1 MVIGLVSKSPE
12 QAVAASQSCLFFSF
26 PKGNS
31 FGFFKETNILTL
43 GQLLI
48 LNSLIC
54 YWPWR
59 AWPGFTFDTHS
70 SLFASTRHL
79 FLPFSSKNGK
89 SSCSNV
95 STWASCRSLHLHLQ
109 PLKMSYVNRRASL
122 HRSHFSCHSHLRLR
136 STIFTMK
143 SKFFLETETFKK
155 SSWWSSRTREQSAEI
170 IKSMRSEISRKMAKW
185 KKYIAGN
192 SNRKKRAETEWPCN

>member
-95 STWASCRSLHLHLQ
+95 STWLLAVRCICICSRWKCPTSIDERRSIVVTFLVIHIYDCVQQSLQ
-109 PLKMSYVNRRASL
+109 WSPS
-122 HRSHFSCHSHLRLR
+122 
-136 STIFTMK
+136 
-143 SKFFLETETFKK
+143 FF
-155 SSWWSSRTREQSAEI
+155 
-170 IKSMRSEISRKMAKW
+170 
-185 KKYIAGN
+185 
-192 SNRKKRAETEWPCN
+192 